1 MRVTSVVARVLLFS
15 TLLLAVSAPAQVLAP
30 EEILDP
36 NLRELQ
42 RKYFSELKR
51 ITEAA
56 AAHSFPYHFY
66 FSRVLDLTEKDQRKT
81 ISVRCS
87 STGIRTRPCSRS
99 RAITSRP
106 TRRS

>member
-1 MRVTSVVARVLLFS
+1 MRGTSVVVRVFLFS

-30 EEILDP
+30 EEIRDP

-42 RKYFSELKR
+42 KKYFTELKR

-66 FSRVLDLTEKDQRKT
+66 FSRGLWCKLEPTER
-81 ISVRCS
+81 SVKLRLVE
-87 STGIRTRPCSRS
+87 
-99 RAITSRP
+99 
-106 TRRS
+106 